1 MRPASQLLP
10 KASRASPALWL
21 PPLLWTALIAF
32 FSSSAMSGEATGTL
46 LRAILPWT
54 TPSTIE
60 ALNWIMRKGGH
71 VLEYAILTVLWDRAL
86 RQGTS
91 WRGSWI
97 VRGTLFLSLATA
109 CLDELHQALIRD
121 RTGSALDVLL
131 DGAASG
137 VTQWGLVHRAGG
149 GSFLWRVTGVLA
161 WTVAPLGTFLLGFN
175 WVLALPTTGLTA
187 VAATAWG
194 VLLIRR
200 YMTRPNRLG

>member
-1 MRPASQLLP
+1 MPGTR
-10 KASRASPALWL
+10 RAPPALWL
-21 PPLLWTALIAF
+21 PPLLWTGLIAF
-32 FSSSAMSGEATGTL
+32 FSSSAISGEATGTL

-54 TPSTIE
+54 APSTIE
-60 ALNWIMRKGGH
+60 ALNWIMRKGAH
-71 VLEYAILTVLWDRAL
+71 VLEYAILTVFWDRAF

-91 WRGSWI
+91 WRAPWI
-97 VRGTLFLSLATA
+97 VWGVLLLSLATA
-109 CLDELHQALIRD
+109 CLDELHQASVRD

-149 GSFLWRVTGVLA
+149 GSFLWSVTGALA
-161 WTVAPLGTFLLGFN
+161 WTAALLGTLLSVFN

-187 VAATAWG
+187 AAATAWV

-200 YMTRPNRLG
+200 YRRRSSRL